1 MDGHHDDVAAEM
13 KKMHAQGRGIIG
25 MKIFGES
32 GFDSAEKRFQS
43 LKYVL
48 GLGCV
53 HAFTI
58 GFTSTDQID
67 ETLGMIEKV
76 LA

>member
-1 MDGHHDDVAAEM
+1 
-13 KKMHAQGRGIIG
+13 
-25 MKIFGES
+25 
-32 GFDSAEKRFQS
+32 
-43 LKYVL
+43 
-48 GLGCV
+48 LGCV

>member
-1 MDGHHDDVAAEM
+1 
-13 KKMHAQGRGIIG
+13 
-25 MKIFGES
+25 
-32 GFDSAEKRFQS
+32 
-43 LKYVL
+43 VL

-58 GFTSTDQID
+58 GFTSTEQID